1 MRISEMPKVESI
13 VMPGGHTPWGGIGEP
28 TICVAAP
35 AVLNAYFKATGKR
48 IRNFPLK
55 NEKISFA

>member
-1 MRISEMPKVESI
+1 
-13 VMPGGHTPWGGIGEP
+13 
-28 TICVAAP
+28 
-35 AVLNAYFKATGKR
+35 LNAYFKATGKR